1 MNPFVRQLVNHKI
14 NNLEPSDLIRYAN
27 IYQIPLTQTQ
37 AVKVIKIFRQQAID
51 IDNKQQRSYLLKLIG
66 KEVGSDVQKKV
77 SYIVDQFLA

>member
-66 KEVGSDVQKKV
+66 KEVGPDVQKKV